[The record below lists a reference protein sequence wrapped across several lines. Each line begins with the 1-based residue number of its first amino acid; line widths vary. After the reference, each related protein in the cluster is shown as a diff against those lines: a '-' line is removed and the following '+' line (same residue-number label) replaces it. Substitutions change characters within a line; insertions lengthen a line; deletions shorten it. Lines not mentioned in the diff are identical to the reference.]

1 MNQQQTL
8 PIIGTY
14 IQLELH
20 QSTSDSILMHST
32 PSGHLSKSFQHSA
45 RQYEFSKETNNQ
57 TQKLKQEKI
66 DYRVSIIEI
75 TTLVL

>member
-14 IQLELH
+14 IQVELH

-32 PSGHLSKSFQHSA
+32 PSGQLSKSFQHSA

-57 TQKLKQEKI
+57 TQKLQQEKI